1 MWSRLGLT
9 SAVFV
14 WGTLNLTSPVQAQ
27 GYQLPE
33 APPMQKPAQQTYKK
47 VVLPFGYRLSL
58 PSHYKEITNPQDSK
72 GTWRFQGNNMQV
84 VITAWRNNGWSAKQI
99 AHETYKNWSTVSNK
113 TLTTDIDATKYYGAK
128 TNASWHYIQGTGI
141 YNNAV
146 RAFGFAGI
154 LNPSTQT
161 CVSIRFDWANQKD
174 NSMYAN
180 TANTIMN
187 SMEVWR

>member
-1 MWSRLGLT
+1 MWTRLLLAT
-9 SAVFV
+9 SAFCLM
-14 WGTLNLTSPVQAQ
+14 TSQLTAAVQAQ

-33 APPMQKPAQQTYKK
+33 APPTQKPAQQAYKK

-58 PSHYKEITNPQDSK
+58 PSHFQEINNHQDSK
-72 GTWRFQGNNMQV
+72 GTWRFQGNNMQIV
-84 VITAWRNNGWSAKQI
+84 VTAWRNNGWTAKQI
-99 AHETYKNWSTVSNK
+99 AHESYKNWTVVSNK
-113 TLTTDIDATKYYGAK
+113 TLTIDTDATKYYGKK
-128 TNASWHYIQGTGI
+128 TNASWHYIQGTGV

-174 NSMYAN
+174 NSLYAN

-187 SMEVWR
+187 SMEVWH